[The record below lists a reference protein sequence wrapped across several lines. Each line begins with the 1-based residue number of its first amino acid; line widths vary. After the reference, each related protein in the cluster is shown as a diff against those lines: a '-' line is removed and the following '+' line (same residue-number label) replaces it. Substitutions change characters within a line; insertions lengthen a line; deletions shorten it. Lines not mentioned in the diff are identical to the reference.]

1 MMRIDINQ
9 KQYMTYNWKYPFVYK
24 KTILQDVHLLFP
36 EGKTTLI
43 IGTSGAGKSTLIKC
57 LIGATSFDGKA
68 SGYDKRDIAYIP
80 QHPAL
85 NLELS
90 VYNTIRFNLWF
101 SRLDGVNFQ
110 GLTIDELTQ
119 KHIDE
124 VGLKAVSTKKC
135 KNLSGGQMQRVSI
148 AKELSRDKKII
159 LADEIDTGLDCG
171 VARYI
176 IGLINDITHSRNLTT
191 IVISHN
197 LVNVD
202 MYDNIIV
209 LVKNSSK
216 GFGQIA
222 FSGSPSEAK
231 DFFEV
236 TEYVQIL
243 EKLNLAEEGGN
254 GDLIIQETQ
263 ERQVMYYI
271 NKFQRYRATKLQ
283 KK

>member
-1 MMRIDINQ
+1 MKSITLF
-9 KQYMTYNWKYPFVYK
+9 K
-24 KTILQDVHLLFP
+24 LLFVL
-36 EGKTTLI
+36 KFSKFSFVI
-43 IGTSGAGKSTLIKC
+43 ICS
-57 LIGATSFDGKA
+57 
-68 SGYDKRDIAYIP
+68 
-80 QHPAL
+80 
-85 NLELS
+85 
-90 VYNTIRFNLWF
+90 
-101 SRLDGVNFQ
+101 LD
-110 GLTIDELTQ
+110 
-119 KHIDE
+119 
-124 VGLKAVSTKKC
+124 
-135 KNLSGGQMQRVSI
+135 
-148 AKELSRDKKII
+148 
-159 LADEIDTGLDCG
+159 
-171 VARYI
+171 
-176 IGLINDITHSRNLTT
+176 
-191 IVISHN
+191 
-197 LVNVD
+197 
-202 MYDNIIV
+202 IIV